1 MSNIVLFKPI
11 ISTTSSSAYR
21 IYVELFENNI
31 IDNPIIFCDLCEVI
45 IDNNMCVFNA
55 YFLRQHFL
63 DYYILIDYEDTNF
76 LNNFQNR
83 KCIVIYNEDLH
94 DISSLKDNYIPLKI
108 TSDHIK
114 NIKDILNEKI

>member
-1 MSNIVLFKPI
+1 MSNIVLFKPLI
-11 ISTTSSSAYR
+11 TATNFSAYR
-21 IYVELFENNI
+21 IYAELFENNI
-31 IDNPIIFCDLCEVI
+31 IDNPIIFCDSCEVV

-63 DYYILIDYEDTNF
+63 DYYILIDYEDIRF

-114 NIKDILNEKI
+114 NIKDILDEKI